1 MLVEIDPF
9 LTMLYVMVD
18 AFGQTS
24 LPPEA
29 QPGPQAALSGS
40 EVLTLAIFGPWQGLG
55 SERGFYR

>member
-1 MLVEIDPF
+1 
-9 LTMLYVMVD
+9 MLYVMVD
-18 AFGQTS
+18 DFGQTS